1 MELLIVFALYAIGL
15 SIGLGRQ
22 GFRPGAHPANA
33 APPAQPRRLLI
44 VGATGGTGRQLVAQA
59 LERGF
64 AVTALARNPAKLA
77 IEHERLTVAR
87 GDVLDAASVEAAMR
101 CQDAVLCALGHR
113 PRLYPTRI
121 LSRGTDN
128 IVRAMEAC
136 GVRRLVCETSLG
148 IGDSA
153 GRAHKWARTRA
164 CAPRTEPGELP
175 LDRQRVSRRRGGV
188 HAGPVGVEHLLARG
202 AGPGPRLGPGSA
214 RHRRQP
220 RAPVTR
226 RRRTVNDRRG
236 EKIGW
241 TAGWLGG
248 FIWVLALAVV
258 MVLQKKHAQGLLG
271 LALAGAAAVAVVR
284 ITPWRFPKAPYWKLM
299 LAPYGL
305 FCLSVVW
312 GVWAFGGLRG
322 AGLTWWNLLWL
333 APLLLPIVG
342 SGRRT
347 WAGSGA
353 QEGAALRAAASR
365 HQAPTRDSADRRS

>member
-1 MELLIVFALYAIGL
+1 M
-15 SIGLGRQ
+15 
-22 GFRPGAHPANA
+22 
-33 APPAQPRRLLI
+33 
-44 VGATGGTGRQLVAQA
+44 
-59 LERGF
+59 
-64 AVTALARNPAKLA
+64 
-77 IEHERLTVAR
+77 
-87 GDVLDAASVEAAMR
+87 
-101 CQDAVLCALGHR
+101 
-113 PRLYPTRI
+113 
-121 LSRGTDN
+121 
-128 IVRAMEAC
+128 
-136 GVRRLVCETSLG
+136 
-148 IGDSA
+148 
-153 GRAHKWARTRA
+153 
-164 CAPRTEPGELP
+164 
-175 LDRQRVSRRRGGV
+175 
-188 HAGPVGVEHLLARG
+188 
-202 AGPGPRLGPGSA
+202 
-214 RHRRQP
+214 
-220 RAPVTR
+220 
-226 RRRTVNDRRG
+226 NDRRG

-365 HQAPTRDSADRRS
+365 HQAPTRDNADRRS